1 MKTQSFK
8 SFASAIALVVLVSPF
23 LHAGVIPGRW
33 EKLDAQPSGKQI
45 VVTLKTGDRMECA
58 FKESGNDELTV
69 VTSTG
74 NEMTIAK
81 SEVLR
86 ISSLEKHDDPATNGT
101 LIGLAAGFA
110 VGIAVIAGE
119 EDFTVL
125 GRLVFGGL
133 GAAIGSLV
141 GYAADKAHKGTEVLY
156 QARELGTRSWTGQ
169 GDPQAPATI
178 GDEGGQA

>member
-1 MKTQSFK
+1 MKTQSIK
-8 SFASAIALVVLVSPF
+8 SFVSAIILVVLVSLS

-33 EKLDAQPSGKQI
+33 KKLAAQPAGKQI
-45 VVTLKTGDRMECA
+45 VVTLKTGDSMEGA
-58 FKESGNDELTV
+58 FKVSETDELTV
-69 VTSTG
+69 VASDG
-74 NEMTIAK
+74 KEMAIAK

-101 LIGLAAGFA
+101 LIGLATGFA
-110 VGIAVIAGE
+110 AGIAVIAGE

-156 QARELGTRSWTGQ
+156 QVRE
-169 GDPQAPATI
+169 
-178 GDEGGQA
+178 

>member
-8 SFASAIALVVLVSPF
+8 SFVSAIALVVLVSPF

-101 LIGLAAGFA
+101 LIGLATGFA
-110 VGIAVIAGE
+110 AGIAFFASESEGDLTI
-119 EDFTVL
+119 L
-125 GRLVFGGL
+125 GITGIGGGL
-133 GAAIGSLV
+133 GATIGSLV

-156 QARELGTRSWTGQ
+156 QARE
-169 GDPQAPATI
+169 
-178 GDEGGQA
+178 